1 MAYTINTLA
10 KFSKVSVRTLRF
22 YDEIGLLKP
31 AYYGHNK
38 YRYYEEEQLLRL
50 QQILFFRELKLSLS
64 QVQKI
69 MSSTDFDKIEALN
82 AHKQI
87 LERNLHHMEALVKTI
102 NKTILHLKG
111 QIKMKDTEIFEG
123 FETKKQKKY
132 KTYLADKGMV
142 SSKEVEIIWKKIKSW
157 TKEDWEKVKEAGD
170 EIHKALAIAV
180 EEALHPASPAVQ
192 GLMNKH
198 YTWLKRFLMPVK
210 DMHIAFERVYLE
222 HPHFNEFFKS
232 YHPSLADYLAKAMKI
247 FIEKKL
253 VHAEY

>member
-1 MAYTINTLA
+1 MAYTINALA

-64 QVQKI
+64 QVQKV
-69 MSSTDFDKIEALN
+69 MSSTDFDKIETLN

-87 LERNLHHMEALVKTI
+87 LERSLRHTEALVKTI

-111 QIKMKDTEIFEG
+111 QVKMKDTEIFEG
-123 FETKKQKKY
+123 FEPKKQKKY
-132 KTYLADKGMV
+132 KNYLTDKKMTTLRET
-142 SSKEVEIIWKKIKSW
+142 EVIWKKIKHW
-157 TKEDWEKVKEAGD
+157 TKEDWQEIKQAGE
-170 EIHKALAIAV
+170 EIHRALAVAV
-180 EEALHPASPAVQ
+180 EKPLHPASPEVQ
-192 GLMNKH
+192 SLIHKH
-198 YTWLKRFLMPVK
+198 HTWVKRFLAPIK
-210 DMHIAFERVYLE
+210 DSHIELERLYLE
-222 HPHFNEFFKS
+222 HPHFKEFFQC
-232 YHPSLADYLAKAMKI
+232 YHPGLAAYLAKAMKI
-247 FIEKKL
+247 FLEKKL